1 MRILLGAS
9 VLIAA
14 YRETGQADEYSSVAA
29 RELLRLAKGIIYKG
43 AHGA

>member
-1 MRILLGAS
+1 MRILLDAN

-29 RELLRLAKGIIYKG
+29 PSQSIMKVSRRVR
-43 AHGA
+43 